1 MAVEAA
7 LFPPGVVTVVGSAKV
22 CLNHPVQPEG
32 WGSNSKSLATSS
44 ALLIFSF
51 STAYNWTGRVSADC
65 RTPGT
70 LAREEIMATE
80 EISPLLRVLLFCVS
94 VSYPHAVH
102 V

>member
-7 LFPPGVVTVVGSAKV
+7 LFPPGVSTVVGSAKV

-51 STAYNWTGRVSADC
+51 STAYNWTGRGYQLTA
-65 RTPGT
+65 
-70 LAREEIMATE
+70 AH
-80 EISPLLRVLLFCVS
+80 RV
-94 VSYPHAVH
+94 HWH
-102 V
+102 EKK